1 MFKAEAKKISDLFN
15 RKVMSVPRNQRKYVW
30 DKTNWEDLFSDLVF
44 ILNDEYRKD
53 ERKEEHHHFIGSIV
67 LQVMNEEKGL
77 THCSIIDGQQR
88 TVTITLLML
97 ALLAM
102 FKENKFNDSF
112 NGTRKYLVFID
123 DDGKEQFILSSSNYI
138 SIKKIASKIIDADN
152 NQSIEELLKIY
163 IVKKEEKIFGDC
175 LIYFYSRLKEE
186 ASVHPV
192 ALRNFLNG
200 IRDALVQT
208 SYIDISATSEEDSYT
223 IFEILNA
230 RGMEL
235 EDHELI
241 KNFIMR
247 YILPQ
252 SKVDEVRDR
261 WKVIEDQLGTQ
272 INRFFAHYTSH
283 RFVIPNKQSVF
294 RTIQNNIKKSEVQ
307 DLFDDIVLKMRYY
320 KKIISPVLEGDDKNC
335 NSVEFELFTFLKS
348 RRAEQ
353 FRPLFL
359 SLMHVWDMKQIT
371 EAEYNDTLKFIYSFF
386 VCFNIIGQ
394 LKSNRLTDSLVK
406 STRLIEND
414 FNINRIA
421 ELKDSLKL
429 KLPNLSV
436 FISNF
441 KTIGWSHEYDFY
453 KDSRR
458 KDNVKAVLE
467 LIEKYKSKASYVQ
480 PFTIEHVLDDSCNI
494 ANAQIGNLLPL
505 EEKLNAQCN
514 GKSFAEKLIIY
525 SSSNYGMTRAF
536 AIRYKNV
543 AEFNP
548 EKRSEY
554 MAKLIYKDILGLN
567 E

>member
-15 RKVMSVPRNQRKYVW
+15 RKIMTVPRNQRKYVW

-44 ILNDEYRKD
+44 ILNDDYKKD
-53 ERKEEHHHFIGSIV
+53 ERKDEYHHFIGSIV
-67 LQVMNEEKGL
+67 LQIINEENGL
-77 THCSIIDGQQR
+77 IHCDIIDGQQR

-102 FKENKFNDSF
+102 FKENQFIDSF

-123 DDGKEQFILSSSNYI
+123 DDGKEQFILSSPNYI
-138 SIKKIASKIIDADN
+138 SIKNIASKIIKVDN
-152 NQSIEELLKIY
+152 NQSIDELLKIY
-163 IVKKEEKIFGDC
+163 IIKKEEKVFGNC
-175 LIYFYSRLKEE
+175 LTYFYSRLKEN
-186 ASVHPV
+186 ATNHQI
-192 ALRNFLNG
+192 LKNFLNG

-241 KNFIMR
+241 KNYIMR

-261 WKVIEDQLGTQ
+261 WKVIEDELGRH

-283 RFVIPNKQSVF
+283 RFAIPNKQSVF
-294 RTIQNNIKKSEVQ
+294 RTIQNNIKKTAVQ
-307 DLFDDIVLKMRYY
+307 DLFDDILLKMRYY
-320 KKIISPVLEGDDKNC
+320 KKIISPIWEGDDKNC
-335 NSVEFELFTFLKS
+335 NSIEFELFTFLKS

-359 SLMHVWDMKQIT
+359 SLMHVWDNNQIT
-371 EAEYNDTLKFIYSFF
+371 EAEYNYTLKFIYNFF

-394 LKSNRLTDSLVK
+394 LKSNRLTDSLAK

-414 FNINRIA
+414 FNANRIV
-421 ELKDSLKL
+421 ELKDSLKS
-429 KLPNLSV
+429 KLPNFGV
-436 FISNF
+436 FVSNF
-441 KTIGWSHEYDFY
+441 KTIGWSHKHEFY

-467 LIEKYKSKASYVQ
+467 LIEKYKSKVSYIQ
-480 PFTIEHVLDDSCNI
+480 PFSIEHVLDDSCSI
-494 ANAQIGNLLPL
+494 TNAQIGNLLPL
-505 EEKLNAQCN
+505 EENLNEQCN
-514 GKSFAEKLIIY
+514 GKTFAEKLIIY
-525 SSSNYGMTRAF
+525 SSSNFCMTRDF
-536 AIRYKNV
+536 ALRYND
-543 AEFNP
+543 EQGFNP
-548 EKRSEY
+548 EERSEF
-554 MAKLIYKDILGLN
+554 MAKLIYNDILGFSN
-567 E
+567 

>member
-15 RKVMSVPRNQRKYVW
+15 RKIMSVPRNQRKYVW
-30 DKTNWEDLFSDLVF
+30 DKTNWQDLYSDLVF
-44 ILNDEYRKD
+44 ILNEEYKKD
-53 ERKEEHHHFIGSIV
+53 ERKDDHHHFIGSIV
-67 LQVMNEEKGL
+67 LQVINEEKGL

-97 ALLAM
+97 ALLM
-102 FKENKFNDSF
+102 IFKENNFIDSF
-112 NGTRKYLVFID
+112 NGTRKYLLFID

-138 SIKKIASKIIDADN
+138 SIKNIALKIMDVHN
-152 NQSIEELLKIY
+152 NQTIEELLKMY
-163 IVKKEEKIFGDC
+163 IVKKEEKIFGNC
-175 LIYFYSRLKEE
+175 LVYFYSILKEE
-186 ASVHPV
+186 ASNNPV
-192 ALRNFLNG
+192 ELKIFLNG

-261 WKVIEDQLGTQ
+261 WKVIEDELGTQ
-272 INRFFAHYTSH
+272 INRFFAHYASH
-283 RFVIPNKQSVF
+283 RFTIPNKQSVF
-294 RTIQNNIKKSEVQ
+294 RTIQINIKKSEVQ
-307 DLFDDIVLKMRYY
+307 DLFDDIVLKMKYY
-320 KKIISPVLEGDDKNC
+320 KKIIFPVFEGDDKNC
-335 NSVEFELFTFLKS
+335 NSIEFELFTFLKS

-359 SLMHVWDMKQIT
+359 SLMHVKDKKQIK
-371 EAEYNDTLKFIYSFF
+371 EAEYNDTLKFIYNFF
-386 VCFNIIGQ
+386 VCFNIVGQ
-394 LKSNRLTDSLVK
+394 LKSNRLTDSLAK

-414 FNINRIA
+414 FNINRIT
-421 ELKDSLKL
+421 ELKDSLKA
-429 KLPNLSV
+429 KLPNFSV
-436 FISNF
+436 FTSNF
-441 KTIGWSHEYDFY
+441 KTIGWSHKHEFY

-467 LIEKYKSKASYVQ
+467 LIEKFKSKASYVQ
-480 PFTIEHVLDDSCNI
+480 PFSIEHVLDDSCNI
-494 ANAQIGNLLPL
+494 TNAQIGNLLPL
-505 EEKLNAQCN
+505 EENLNAKCN
-514 GKSFAEKLIIY
+514 GKTFSEKLKIY
-525 SSSNYGMTRAF
+525 SLSTYNMTRAF
-536 AIRYKNV
+536 ASRYKSDT
-543 AEFNP
+543 EFNP
-548 EKRSEY
+548 EKRSEF
-554 MAKLIYKDILGLN
+554 MAELIYKDILGLS